1 MKAPFENLKPTIQ
14 NFLAAHS
21 TLALST
27 VDADGLPQSAPLFFA
42 TDDDGSL
49 LFVSSPKSR
58 HSLNITANSHA
69 AVTVHNE
76 TWDWKEIAGVQMEG
90 EVHHLPAG
98 PGRERAWEVY
108 KAKFPFVV
116 EFEDEVSRSEF
127 YRFVPKWV
135 RLIDNSVQFGYKE
148 EMELK

>member
-1 MKAPFENLKPTIQ
+1 MNAPIENPQSKIQ

-27 VDADGLPQSAPLFFA
+27 VNADGQPQSAPLFFA
-42 TDDDGSL
+42 VDDDGSL

-58 HSLNITANSHA
+58 HSLNIAVNSQA

-76 TWDWKEIAGVQMEG
+76 AWTWQEIAGVQMEG
-90 EVHHLPAG
+90 RVHHLPAG
-98 PGRERAWEVY
+98 PGREHAWEVY
-108 KAKFPFVV
+108 KARFPFVV

-127 YRFVPKWV
+127 YRFTPKWI
-135 RLIDNSVQFGYKE
+135 RLIDNKVRFGFKE
-148 EMELK
+148 EIELP

>member
-1 MKAPFENLKPTIQ
+1 MIALPDNVRA
-14 NFLAAHS
+14 FLAAHS

-27 VDADGLPQSAPLFFA
+27 VNAEGSPQSAPLFFA
-42 TDDDGSL
+42 VDEDGSL

-58 HSLNITANSHA
+58 HSLNIAADSHA
-69 AVTVHNE
+69 AVTMYNE
-76 TWDWKEIAGVQMEG
+76 TWTWEEIAGVQMEG
-90 EVHHLPAG
+90 HVHHLPAG
-98 PGRERAWEVY
+98 PGREHAWEVY

-148 EMELK
+148 EIELK